1 LVKQIMLV
9 KEKFYRLVL
18 LKKIIFLSKITII
31 YLLTITT
38 SFANLQKNI
47 INKLILT
54 ETMSFDFQQ
63 KVEEKEEE
71 GICFIKYPLLMKC
84 KYKSAKGKVL
94 ISNGKSI
101 AIIKKKYKKIYY
113 YPIKSTP
120 LFIILDKDKVL
131 NLIKN
136 TQPSKIGSNTIEF
149 EFVDK
154 KLNKLI
160 ILFNRKTLEFKGWK
174 TVDSYS
180 NNVSFII
187 SNTKTN
193 SQIVDSFFIIPKEED
208 L

>member
-1 LVKQIMLV
+1 MLA

-18 LKKIIFLSKITII
+18 LKKIIFFSKITII
-31 YLLTITT
+31 YLFTTAT
-38 SFANLQKNI
+38 SFADLQKNI

-54 ETMSFDFQQ
+54 KTISFDFQQ

-84 KYKSAKGKVL
+84 KYKNTKGKIL

-101 AIIKKKYKKIYY
+101 AIIKKKYKKIYR
-113 YPIKSTP
+113 YPIESTP
-120 LFIILDKDKVL
+120 LFIILNKDKVL
-131 NLIKN
+131 NLIRN
-136 TQPSKIGSNTIEF
+136 TQPSKMNSNTIEF
-149 EFVDK
+149 EFTDK
-154 KLNKLI
+154 KLNRLI
-160 ILFNRKTLEFKGWK
+160 ILFNSKTLEFKGWK
-174 TVDSYS
+174 TVDAYS

-193 SQIVDSFFIIPKEED
+193 NQIVDSFFIIPKEED

>member
-1 LVKQIMLV
+1 MSV
-9 KEKFYRLVL
+9 KEKFCKLVL
-18 LKKIIFLSKITII
+18 LKKIIFFSKITII
-31 YLLTITT
+31 YLFAITA
-38 SFANLQKNI
+38 SLADLQKNI

-54 ETMSFDFQQ
+54 KTMSFDFQQ
-63 KVEEKEEE
+63 KVEEKEEQ

-84 KYKSAKGKVL
+84 KYKSTKGKVL

-101 AIIKKKYKKIYY
+101 AIIKKKYKKIYR

-136 TQPSKIGSNTIEF
+136 TQPSKIDSNTIEF

-154 KLNKLI
+154 KLNRLI
-160 ILFNRKTLEFKGWK
+160 ILFNSKTLEFKGWK
-174 TVDSYS
+174 TVDAYS
-180 NNVSFII
+180 NNVSFVI
-187 SNTKTN
+187 SNTKIN
-193 SQIVDSFFIIPKEED
+193 NQIVDSFFIIPKEKD

>member
-1 LVKQIMLV
+1 LVKQIMLA

-101 AIIKKKYKKIYY
+101 AIIKKKYKKIYR
-113 YPIKSTP
+113 YPIESTP
-120 LFIILDKDKVL
+120 LFIILNKDKVL
-131 NLIKN
+131 NLIRN
-136 TQPSKIGSNTIEF
+136 TQPSKMNSNTIEF
-149 EFVDK
+149 EFTDK
-154 KLNKLI
+154 KLNRLI
-160 ILFNRKTLEFKGWK
+160 ILFNSKTLEFKGWK
-174 TVDSYS
+174 TVDAYS

-193 SQIVDSFFIIPKEED
+193 NQIVDSFFIIPKEED

>member
-1 LVKQIMLV
+1 MLV

-101 AIIKKKYKKIYY
+101 AIIKKKYKKIYR

-136 TQPSKIGSNTIEF
+136 TQPSKIDSNIIEF

-160 ILFNRKTLEFKGWK
+160 ILFNGETLEFKGWK
-174 TVDSYS
+174 TVDAYS
-180 NNVSFII
+180 NNVSFVI

-193 SQIVDSFFIIPKEED
+193 DQIVDSFFIIPREED

>member
-1 LVKQIMLV
+1 MVKQTMLA
-9 KEKFYRLVL
+9 KEKFCRLAL
-18 LKKIIFLSKITII
+18 FNKIIFLSKITII
-31 YLLTITT
+31 YLFTITI
-38 SFANLQKNI
+38 SFADLQKNI
-47 INKLILT
+47 INKLIST
-54 ETMSFDFQQ
+54 KTMSFNFLQ
-63 KVEEKEEE
+63 KVEKKGEE

-84 KYKSAKGKVL
+84 KYKNPKGKTL

-101 AIIKKKYKKIYY
+101 AIIKKKYKKIYR

-120 LFIILDKDKVL
+120 LFIILDKDKILSLV
-131 NLIKN
+131 KS
-136 TQPSKIGSNTIEF
+136 TQPSKIDANTIEF

-154 KLNKLI
+154 KLNRLI

-174 TVDSYS
+174 TVDSYT

-193 SQIVDSFFIIPKEED
+193 GQIVDSFFIIPKEED

>member
-1 LVKQIMLV
+1 MLE
-9 KEKFYRLVL
+9 KEKFCKLVL
-18 LKKIIFLSKITII
+18 FKKIIFLFKITII
-31 YLLTITT
+31 YLFTITT
-38 SFANLQKNI
+38 SSADLQKKI

-54 ETMSFDFQQ
+54 KTMSFDFKQ
-63 KVEEKEEE
+63 KVEEKVEE

-84 KYKSAKGKVL
+84 KYTKEKIL

-101 AIIKKKYKKIYY
+101 AIIKEKYKKIYR

-131 NLIKN
+131 NLIKS
-136 TQPSKIGSNTIEF
+136 TLPSKIDSNIIEF

-160 ILFNRKTLEFKGWK
+160 ILFNGETLEFKGWK
-174 TVDSYS
+174 TVDAYS
-180 NNVSFII
+180 NNVSFVI
-187 SNTKTN
+187 SNTKIN
-193 SQIVDSFFIIPKEED
+193 NQIVDSFFKIPREED

>member
-1 LVKQIMLV
+1 MSV
-9 KEKFYRLVL
+9 KEKFCKLVL
-18 LKKIIFLSKITII
+18 LKKIIFFSKITII
-31 YLLTITT
+31 YLFAITA
-38 SFANLQKNI
+38 SLADLQKNI

-54 ETMSFDFQQ
+54 KTMSFDFQQ
-63 KVEEKEEE
+63 KVEEKEEQ

-84 KYKSAKGKVL
+84 KYKSTKGKIL

-101 AIIKKKYKKIYY
+101 AIIKKKYKKIYR

-136 TQPSKIGSNTIEF
+136 TQPSKIDSNTIEF

-154 KLNKLI
+154 KLNRLI
-160 ILFNRKTLEFKGWK
+160 ILFNSKTLEFKGWK
-174 TVDSYS
+174 TVDAYS
-180 NNVSFII
+180 NNVSFVI
-187 SNTKTN
+187 SNTKIN
-193 SQIVDSFFIIPKEED
+193 NQIVDSFFIIPKEKD

>member
-1 LVKQIMLV
+1 MLE
-9 KEKFYRLVL
+9 KEKFCKLVL
-18 LKKIIFLSKITII
+18 FKKIIFLSKITII
-31 YLLTITT
+31 YLFTITA
-38 SFANLQKNI
+38 SSADLQKKI

-54 ETMSFDFQQ
+54 KTMSFDFKQ

-84 KYKSAKGKVL
+84 KYKNAKEKIL

-101 AIIKKKYKKIYY
+101 AIIKKKYKKIYR

-120 LFIILDKDKVL
+120 LFIILDKDKIL

-136 TQPSKIGSNTIEF
+136 TQPSKIDPSIIEF

-160 ILFNRKTLEFKGWK
+160 ILFNGETLEFKGWK
-174 TVDSYS
+174 TVDAYS
-180 NNVSFII
+180 NNVRFVI

-193 SQIVDSFFIIPKEED
+193 NQIVDSFFIIPREED

>member
-1 LVKQIMLV
+1 MLV

-84 KYKSAKGKVL
+84 KYKNTKGKIL

-101 AIIKKKYKKIYY
+101 AIIKKKYKKIYR
-113 YPIKSTP
+113 YPIESTP
-120 LFIILDKDKVL
+120 LFIILNKDKVL
-131 NLIKN
+131 NLIRN
-136 TQPSKIGSNTIEF
+136 TQPSKMNSNTIEF
-149 EFVDK
+149 EFTDK
-154 KLNKLI
+154 KLNRLI
-160 ILFNRKTLEFKGWK
+160 ILFNSKTLEFKGWK
-174 TVDSYS
+174 TVDAYS

-193 SQIVDSFFIIPKEED
+193 NQIVDSFFIIPKEED